1 MYKNLAN
8 KYFFVLFSILPI
20 SIIIGPMISL
30 VNILIIA
37 LSFLIYVTSINE
49 WSWIRDKKIQLLFAL
64 YLYLIFNTF
73 IGTEF
78 SNSVNRNFGFIR
90 FIIFFAAFNYF
101 FFNYK
106 NFYKIFIIW
115 TIIIVVVV
123 LDVYYESFA
132 GHNILGYGEGDRI
145 FSFFNKPIVAS
156 YLISFYLIIIGFLF
170 EFFKNKNKNKNNLI
184 KYLIF
189 IISAI
194 FLLSIIITGERSNTI
209 KAILAFIFFYTFMK
223 HFSFKQKAISLIG
236 VLLVISA
243 VFVNSSFLKM
253 RYIGQL
259 FIYFENKDQ
268 LIDYYNKSPYLELS
282 RSGIEVLKKYP
293 YFGVGNKNYGFE
305 TCWDK
310 ETYNPNYVCN
320 SHPHQIYSEFL
331 AEHGIL
337 GTIICL
343 SIFFKLFFD
352 LLRKIPITKNVIQ
365 FASFIYILTVFMP
378 VLPSG
383 AFFSDSLLT
392 LFFINFSLLFCYN
405 KNTNIFFKR

>member
-1 MYKNLAN
+1 MYKNLVN
-8 KYFFVLFSILPI
+8 KYFFILFSILPI
-20 SIIIGPMISL
+20 SIVIGPMISL
-30 VNILIIA
+30 GNVLIIA
-37 LSFLIYVTSINE
+37 LSFLIYVTYINE
-49 WSWIRDKKIQLLFAL
+49 WSWIKDKKIQLLFIL
-64 YLYLIFNTF
+64 YLYLIFNSF

-115 TIIIVVVV
+115 TIVIFIVA
-123 LDVYYESFA
+123 LDIYYERLMGS
-132 GHNILGYGEGDRI
+132 NILGYGAGQRI
-145 FSFFNKPIVAS
+145 FSFFNKPIAGS
-156 YLISFYLIIIGFLF
+156 YMLSFFLLIIGFLF
-170 EFFKNKNKNKNNLI
+170 EFFKNKNFLRNYSRN
-184 KYLIF
+184 YLIF
-189 IISAI
+189 TISLI
-194 FLLSIIITGERSNTI
+194 FLVSIFITGERSNTI
-209 KAILAFIFFYTFMK
+209 KAFLAFMIFYIFIRN
-223 HFSFKQKAISLIG
+223 FSFRQKT
-236 VLLVISA
+236 ISA
-243 VFVNSSFLKM
+243 LVFLLLITVVSMNSSIIKHRYMNQLFVNFKT
-253 RYIGQL
+253 
-259 FIYFENKDQ
+259 KDQ
-268 LIDYYNKSPYLELS
+268 FGTSITIWTYLNLYK
-282 RSGIEVLKKYP
+282 SGIEVFKKYP

-320 SHPHQIYSEFL
+320 SHPHQIYFEFL

-352 LLRKIPITKNVIQ
+352 LLRKIPITKNEIQ

-383 AFFSDSLLT
+383 AFFSDNLLT
-392 LFFINFSLLFCYN
+392 LFFINFSLMFTCN
-405 KNTNIFFKR
+405 KNTNIFYKE